1 MRISEP
7 SSSATV
13 EEELGALLSSPKA
26 DGGVVGTSTPSS
38 SAAVEGELRALLSL
52 TRQMAAHWEPQRSI
66 LQPPWRK
73 SSGPSSPSRGRW
85 RRGRDL
91 GALLFRVF
99 PGGFKWKRGLC
110 SSLPMERSLCLAAM
124 IPAASRCTHTWATL
138 ARTWS
143 PCGAVRTVP
152 PEISHSWRT
161 P

>member
-1 MRISEP
+1 VETSAP
-7 SSSATV
+7 SSSTAV
-13 EEELGALLSSPKA
+13 EE
-26 DGGVVGTSTPSS
+26 
-38 SAAVEGELRALLSL
+38 ELRALLSFL
-52 TRQMAAHWEPQRSI
+52 RQMAARWGPRCPHV
-66 LQPPWRK
+66 QPRLRM
-73 SSGPSSPSRGRW
+73 SSELSSPCRCRW

-99 PGGFKWKRGLC
+99 PGGLKWKRVLC
-110 SSLPMERSLCLAAM
+110 ASLPMEWSMCLAAM

-161 P
+161 PWGDL